1 MKKKHWLGMLFLAIA
16 LFAFSGCGK
25 LLVGIGQLV
34 YIYKNDWRTFYL
46 EEFNLNDEDLLPIE
60 EIKKEESYLFNGC
73 VYNVIELDDSEEKDF
88 NGRFYQW
95 RGAGPFLD
103 FVNVKNE
110 YAKYV
115 GLKAGKIGHYI
126 GGTTPF
132 VTVSIYDENY
142 NFLREVMVPRELPYF
157 GCFYA
162 TEDNYYLIHITLAC
176 NS

>member
-1 MKKKHWLGMLFLAIA
+1 MLFLAIA
-16 LFAFSGCGK
+16 LFAFSGCGR

-115 GLKAGKIGHYI
+115 GLKAGKIEHYI

-132 VTVSIYDENY
+132 VTVSIYDENWDMISY
-142 NFLREVMVPRELPYF
+142 HV
-157 GCFYA
+157 A
-162 TEDNYYLIHITLAC
+162 D
-176 NS
+176 